1 MEFVH
6 EIVTSINNL
15 DAKLINFDS
24 TSVVDPLEGIKHWHR
39 SIEIIY
45 IVEGYQF
52 TEIRAKRII
61 NKPNDMIII
70 NSSDIHACGK
80 YLNSKI

>member
-15 DAKLINFDS
+15 DSKLINFDS
-24 TSVVDPLEGIKHWHR
+24 ASAVDPLEGIKHWHR

-45 IVEGYQF
+45 IVEGFQF
-52 TEIRAKRII
+52 TELRGKRII
-61 NKPNDMIII
+61 NKPNNMVII
-70 NSSDIHACGK
+70 NSLDIHACGK
-80 YLNSKI
+80 